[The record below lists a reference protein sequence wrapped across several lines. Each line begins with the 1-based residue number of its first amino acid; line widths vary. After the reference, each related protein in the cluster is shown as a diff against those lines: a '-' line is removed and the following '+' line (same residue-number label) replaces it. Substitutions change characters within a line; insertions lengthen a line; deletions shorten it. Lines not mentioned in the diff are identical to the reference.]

1 MTTYLTASLTV
12 TDPSWIEAYG
22 PAVHELVAK
31 HGGRYIAQNPDVAK
45 LEGDGDA
52 PSVAVIIEF
61 PDRAS
66 AEAWY
71 NDAEYQPW
79 LESRKAGA
87 NGPVLM
93 FDGL

>member
-1 MTTYLTASLTV
+1 MTTYLTAALTI
-12 TDPSWIEAYG
+12 TNPSWIETYG
-22 PAVHELVAK
+22 PAVHTLVAK
-31 HGGRYIAQNPDVAK
+31 HGGRYIAQTPEVTK

-52 PSVAVIIEF
+52 PSVAVILEF

-79 LESRKAGA
+79 LASRNAGS
-87 NGPVLM
+87 NGPMLM

>member
-1 MTTYLTASLTV
+1 MTTFITASLTV

-22 PAVHELVAK
+22 PAVHALVEK
-31 HGGRYIAQNPDVAK
+31 HGGRYIAQNPQVTR
-45 LEGDGDA
+45 LEGNGDA
-52 PSVAVIIEF
+52 PSVCVIIEF

-71 NDAEYQPW
+71 NDADYAPW
-79 LESRKAGA
+79 LQARMSGA
-87 NGPVLM
+87 HGDAYI